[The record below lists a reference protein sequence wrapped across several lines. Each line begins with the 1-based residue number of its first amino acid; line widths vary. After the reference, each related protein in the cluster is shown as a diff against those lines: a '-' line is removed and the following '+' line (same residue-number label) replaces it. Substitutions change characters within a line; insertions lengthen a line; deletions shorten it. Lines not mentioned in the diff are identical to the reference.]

1 MHLTVAVRPVLAA
14 TKAGDGDCSW
24 LLCAQVYIDTFV
36 FEAMFGCENAVADF
50 PSFLVL
56 ELHAM
61 IC

>member
-36 FEAMFGCENAVADF
+36 LEAILGCENAVADV
-50 PSFLVL
+50 PFLFV
-56 ELHAM
+56 A
-61 IC
+61 